1 MIGKL
6 DGFFVP
12 FGWNFKKIGGYFKE
26 IYLHATGCFSEI
38 RIDQQSFAFQK
49 SFFELVSLFAI
60 DTDKFYWKGSTHF
73 VYKKYLFFAK
83 PQCSNF
89 FYFEPKIILKFSQGV
104 TESHYSFY
112 DSKAGNIYVKTYC
125 MKLAFVLL

>member
-26 IYLHATGCFSEI
+26 IDLHATGCFSEI

-73 VYKKYLFFAK
+73 VYKKYLFSRSLNVQISFIL
-83 PQCSNF
+83 SLRLFLNF
-89 FYFEPKIILKFSQGV
+89 RKV
-104 TESHYSFY
+104 
-112 DSKAGNIYVKTYC
+112 
-125 MKLAFVLL
+125 